1 MGIHAVAYISYGICI
16 KDISRDHHKPFFF
29 LSFPYLKNCIWGDN

>member
-29 LSFPYLKNCIWGDN
+29 LVFPLLKKLYLGG